1 MIIIPKLCNNNNKN
15 LNIIDY
21 TVKKISGDGNCFYRA
36 LSYYYRQDEKDY
48 DEYRQ
53 LIVSYIENNID
64 KYLIYVADEDLND
77 DNINNYSPET
87 ILNKKKEYLLNY
99 TNNAKQ
105 NKVWAGYLEISTA
118 GILFNANIRLYI
130 LYNNS
135 YKLYNEFVQDY
146 NSSRSID
153 NINLLFVNNNHFD
166 ILINKI

>member
-77 DNINNYSPET
+77 
-87 ILNKKKEYLLNY
+87 
-99 TNNAKQ
+99 
-105 NKVWAGYLEISTA
+105 V
-118 GILFNANIRLYI
+118 
-130 LYNNS
+130 
-135 YKLYNEFVQDY
+135 
-146 NSSRSID
+146 
-153 NINLLFVNNNHFD
+153 
-166 ILINKI
+166 ILIIIPPKLF